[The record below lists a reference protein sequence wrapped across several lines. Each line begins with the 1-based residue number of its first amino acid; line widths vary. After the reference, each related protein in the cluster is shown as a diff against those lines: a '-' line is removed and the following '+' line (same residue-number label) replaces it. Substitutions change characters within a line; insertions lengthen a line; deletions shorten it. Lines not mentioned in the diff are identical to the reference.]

1 MTTHQY
7 KLLCIDQIIE
17 MNLVL
22 IDKIKIT
29 DAKAVMSWKLRHA
42 NVFTK
47 LRQSKITETEMLL

>member
-1 MTTHQY
+1 MY
-7 KLLCIDQIIE
+7 RSQIIE

-47 LRQSKITETEMLL
+47 LRQSKITETKMLL